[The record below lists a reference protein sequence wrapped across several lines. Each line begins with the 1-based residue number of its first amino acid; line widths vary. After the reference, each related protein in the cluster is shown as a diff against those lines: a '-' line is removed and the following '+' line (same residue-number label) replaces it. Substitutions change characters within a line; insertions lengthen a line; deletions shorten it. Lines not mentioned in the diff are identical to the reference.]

1 MGKSLL
7 NESPGARIPQAQR
20 LRDLLEDAIVEGHYA
35 PGDRLDPEALARQYH
50 CSRTPIREALTQL
63 AASGMVKVAP
73 KRGTFVARLSVTELV
88 ERFEVM
94 AELEGMCGRLAAR
107 RMTAEALT
115 ALQKAQA
122 ACRQC
127 MLAGDINGY
136 YYDNGEFHRLM
147 YEGSHNA
154 FLAQEAR
161 RLHAMLKP
169 YRRLQL
175 HARHRLE
182 SSWDEHERIIQA
194 LIAGDAE
201 TAQRE
206 LRGHVLLQG
215 ERFNDLVASMQRLN
229 PSPA

>member
-1 MGKSLL
+1 M
-7 NESPGARIPQAQR
+7 PQAQR

-35 PGDRLDPEALARQYH
+35 PGDRLDPEALARQYQ

-63 AASGMVKVAP
+63 SASGMVKVAP

-107 RMTAEALT
+107 RMSDEMLT

-127 MLAGDINGY
+127 MIKGDINGY
-136 YYDNGEFHRLM
+136 YYENGEFHRLI

-154 FLAQEAR
+154 FLALEAR

-182 SSWDEHERIIQA
+182 SSWCEHERIVEA
-194 LIAGDAE
+194 LIAGDAD

-206 LRGHVLLQG
+206 SREHVLLQG
-215 ERFNDLVASMQRLN
+215 ERFNDLVASMQRLGQAQN
-229 PSPA
+229 